1 MKRKLLGIMAVLC
14 TWMVFAQPVKAE
26 SYQYD
31 SASNT
36 YTIKATSGN
45 ITDAVNSALDAM
57 NTTSANQGTLVIKPG
72 SYSVNL
78 IMLDKSYVTIKA
90 KGAALKFM
98 GSSVNGQYLIKCT
111 SQSTTGVV
119 IDGGTWDGNKK
130 ASYIFNFSSSSS
142 PAKKLTVQN
151 CTLKNAKDSNIR
163 VDGGKEIVLDN
174 ITSTGSKYGIDI
186 KRSSG
191 VTVKDSS
198 VYSCE
203 AGIDMRSMA
212 GTENIIQDCKIY
224 KCTKVGMQIKD
235 APTVVTAKGGSC
247 NDNYAGISLTTGA
260 KMNLSGIDVSNN
272 KSNGISPVGSK
283 KKRTVL
289 NISDSSFNNN
299 GRHGVAAALY
309 VEVTAKNSQMNGNA
323 SNGVMMRDYC
333 TSKGL
338 TNLVTNA
345 NKANGILINDGSTCK
360 IISGCT
366 ALKNKANGLMLQDVA
381 VKLERVNAS
390 ENKNCGVYVSAKAK
404 KTITV
409 KNSAM
414 KKNANNGM
422 YVCEKAGY
430 VISGTKIQNN
440 KKSGIDSNGGFIKLN
455 GKGNTISGNK
465 KYGVCMRGLNGQKG
479 DLRITNGTISA
490 NKNAGVYFYGN
501 VTGFCSS
508 AVIKGNM
515 TGITVAE
522 GADVSK
528 ISSNTIKDNAQF
540 GIAVYKSKSGKTTA
554 MAQCSGNNLS
564 NPKALNEIKFWP
576 GTRVPSKLKV
586 IEPVTIDKTVKSGK
600 KKVTGRA
607 ASGYKVT
614 VTANGRK
621 FKAKQAS
628 SNGTYSVNV
637 TALKSRKNVEVMIQD
652 SYRNKITASKK
663 M

>member
-1 MKRKLLGIMAVLC
+1 MKSKLLGILAVLC
-14 TWMVFAQPVKAE
+14 VWMVFAQPVKAE

-31 SASNT
+31 SAKNT

-57 NTTSANQGTLVIKPG
+57 NTSSANQGTLVIKPG
-72 SYSVNL
+72 TYSVNL

-90 KGAALKFM
+90 KGATLKFM
-98 GSSVNGQYLIKCT
+98 GSSMNGQYLIKCT
-111 SQSTTGVV
+111 NRSTTGIV

-130 ASYIFNFSSSSS
+130 ASYIFNFSSNSS

-151 CTLKNAKDSNIR
+151 CTMMNAKDSNIR

-174 ITSTGSKYGIDI
+174 ITSAGSKYGVDI

-203 AGIDMRSMA
+203 AGIDMRSMV
-212 GTENIIQDCKIY
+212 GTENIIENCKVY
-224 KCTKVGMQIKD
+224 KCSKVGMQIKD

-283 KKRTVL
+283 KKRTIL

-299 GRHGVAAALY
+299 GSHGVAAALY
-309 VEVTAKNSQMNGNA
+309 VELTAKNSKMNGNA

-338 TNLVTNA
+338 TNLVTNS
-345 NKANGILINDGSTCK
+345 NKANGILINDGSSCK
-360 IISGCT
+360 LISGCT
-366 ALKNKANGLMLQDVA
+366 ALKNKANGFMLQDIT
-381 VKLERVNAS
+381 VKLERINAS
-390 ENKNCGVYVSAKAK
+390 ENKNCGVYVSAKSK

-409 KNSAM
+409 KNAVM

-422 YVCEKAGY
+422 YVCDKAGY
-430 VISGTKIQNN
+430 IVSGTKIQNN

-455 GKGNTISGNK
+455 GKGNVISGNK
-465 KYGVCMRGLNGQKG
+465 KYGVCMRGLKGQKG
-479 DLRITNGTISA
+479 DLRITNGTISG

-501 VTGFCSS
+501 VTGFCTK
-508 AVIKGNM
+508 AVIKGNQ

-522 GADVSK
+522 GASVSK
-528 ISSNTIKDNAQF
+528 INSNTIKDNAQF

-554 MAQCSGNNLS
+554 MSQCSGNALS
-564 NPKALNEIKFWP
+564 NPKASNEIKFWP

-586 IEPVTIDKTVKSGK
+586 TEPLTIDKNVKSGK
-600 KKVTGRA
+600 KKVTGKVTA
-607 ASGYKVT
+607 GYKVT
-614 VTANGRK
+614 VTANGK
-621 FKAKQAS
+621 KINGKQAS
-628 SNGTYSVNV
+628 SNGAYSVTV
-637 TALKSRKNVEVMIQD
+637 PSLKSGKNVEVTILD
-652 SYRNKITASKK
+652 SYRNKIFAVKK
-663 M
+663 L